1 MHRPP
6 NNDII
11 NQGENASSIADD
23 CGGGGMVM
31 VIKPMIKQQTLELIL
46 THSTTNSRD
55 QIARVYLE
63 ESNLTKTVAD
73 LFMNNPHNITW
84 KYYDHLV

>member
-1 MHRPP
+1 MLYFMHRPP

-23 CGGGGMVM
+23 SGGGGSGDGN
-31 VIKPMIKQQTLELIL
+31 QTNNKAANFGVNPNP
-46 THSTTNSRD
+46 STTNSRD

-63 ESNLTKTVAD
+63 ESNLTKTVTIY
-73 LFMNNPHNITW
+73 L
-84 KYYDHLV
+84 